1 MNDILLNAQGF
12 ITLSADA
19 TGDAAATTGD
29 AAASASLGSSPIMLV
44 VWLVIMVAVF
54 YLFLIRPQRKREK
67 EVKNLQDSLQ
77 VGDEIIT
84 TGGIVGIVVNIKED
98 TVVIETGSD
107 RSKVRIKRWA
117 IQSNETVHE

>member
-1 MNDILLNAQGF
+1 MNNILLNAQGF
-12 ITLSADA
+12 ITLS
-19 TGDAAATTGD
+19 GDAAN
-29 AAASASLGSSPIMLV
+29 ASADASSAANPMASSSPIMLV

-54 YLFLIRPQRKREK
+54 YFFLIRPQRKREK
-67 EVKNLQDSLQ
+67 GVKQLQDSLQ